1 MCTWIAHVDFLFL
14 IKLLLCDFYHVGTYT
29 DVEVG
34 GFVKLLD
41 SNADKRVMIFF
52 NGNFH
57 DESGQPCKLPGSVT
71 DWNIGSIPGCEVPTP
86 ELGGSFSTSVTANGG
101 VTSYQFPFRCD
112 ELLVENI
119 EIERNPV
126 DGCDFS
132 FYVIHLI
139 CLTDDSYQFG

>member
-1 MCTWIAHVDFLFL
+1 
-14 IKLLLCDFYHVGTYT
+14 
-29 DVEVG
+29 
-34 GFVKLLD
+34 
-41 SNADKRVMIFF
+41 MIFF
-52 NGNFH
+52 IGNFH

-71 DWNIGSIPGCEVPTP
+71 DWNIGSIPGSEVPTP

-112 ELLVENI
+112 ELLVEDI

-132 FYVIHLI
+132 FGVVLMDNLFIAISKKRDREGTRLI
-139 CLTDDSYQFG
+139 GMYLLLCMFIPD